1 MKAAIN
7 RLKVDAPKAVAE
19 LQAHVLSLL
28 HKSSLHQ
35 QNVNPAWKVETYLM
49 VELFNYN
56 LVFTMSPKSKSIHS
70 SVTLLETIQLL
81 VTVSPE
87 ASENSIW
94 RNKYKSENM

>member
-7 RLKVDAPKAVAE
+7 RLKVDATKAVAE

-49 VELFNYN
+49 VEL
-56 LVFTMSPKSKSIHS
+56 L
-70 SVTLLETIQLL
+70 
-81 VTVSPE
+81 
-87 ASENSIW
+87 
-94 RNKYKSENM
+94 